1 MLRMVIN
8 MFVSKGINAASK
20 GGRDDP
26 KDMTPEERRAAQS
39 KRKNMGRVHQAVNIL
54 RRFIR

>member
-20 GGRDDP
+20 GGRGP
-26 KDMTPEERRAAQS
+26 KDMTHDERRAAQS

>member
-20 GGRDDP
+20 GGRDP